1 LDRVAWTAAPEGS
14 PIYHPLSMEAQP
26 STGLP
31 VLSQRDID
39 GFSVKITLT
48 HDDGSGMTRVDF
60 YVLQSTT
67 TADRLAY
74 VCRLAEKASERE
86 QLLHIYSSDCRLLA
100 RLDEQLWSYKADS
113 FVPHRLLST
122 AGLTSTA
129 DDEPVLLSSAEPPP
143 DRRVLLNLDAEV
155 PPFFSRFERLLEV
168 IDQSPVVREAGR
180 ERYRFYKH
188 RGYPLQHHALR

>member
-1 LDRVAWTAAPEGS
+1 
-14 PIYHPLSMEAQP
+14 MEAQP